1 MLRGFY
7 SAASAMLAQQR
18 QQEALSNN
26 LANSTTPGYKAD
38 QSTMRAF
45 PELLMQKMGS
55 KEIPTQ
61 SGGLKLPVNQDIGS
75 MNTGVYVQEEI
86 PDFAQGDIRESGI
99 LSDMALVNGN
109 LPDETGGL
117 FFTVQGPDG
126 EQRYTRNGNFTVDGQ
141 GFLTTQAGNYVLDT
155 NGNNIQTGGMDF
167 NVTEDGVLEA
177 GGQATPL
184 GITYTTDVNQMVKDG
199 GNLFRFEGEEGQAV
213 QGARAT
219 DGVAFS
225 IQQNFLERSN
235 VDTSQTMVEMMNSY
249 RLFETNQ
256 KVLKAYDQSMDKA
269 VNEIARVR

>member
-7 SAASAMLAQQR
+7 SAASGMIAQQR

-61 SGGLKLPVNQDIGS
+61 SGGLNLPMNQDIGS

-86 PDFAQGDIRESGI
+86 PNFAQGDIRETGI

-109 LPDETGGL
+109 LPDETGAL
-117 FFTVQGPDG
+117 FFTVQGADG

-141 GFLTTQAGNYVLDT
+141 GFLTTQSGNYVLDS
-155 NGNNIQTGGMDF
+155 NSNRIQTGGMDF

-184 GITYTTDVNQMVKDG
+184 GITYTEDMNQMVKDG
-199 GNLFRFEGEEGQAV
+199 GNLFRFEGEEGQVV
-213 QGARAT
+213 QNART
-219 DGVAFS
+219 TNGVTFS

>member
-7 SAASAMLAQQR
+7 SAASGMIALKR

-61 SGGLKLPVNQDIGS
+61 SGGLNLPMNQDIGS

-86 PDFAQGDIRESGI
+86 PNFAQGDIRETGI
-99 LSDMALVNGN
+99 LSDMALVNGD
-109 LPDETGGL
+109 LPDETGAL
-117 FFTVQGPDG
+117 FFTVQGSDG

-141 GFLTTQAGNYVLDT
+141 GFLTTQSGNYVLDS
-155 NGNNIQTGGMDF
+155 NSNRIQTGGMDF

-177 GGQATPL
+177 GGQVTPL
-184 GITYTTDVNQMVKDG
+184 GITYTRDMNQMVKDG
-199 GNLFRFEGEEGQAV
+199 GNLFRFEGEEGQVV
-213 QGARAT
+213 QNART
-219 DGVAFS
+219 TNGVTFS

-235 VDTSQTMVEMMNSY
+235 VDTSETMVEMMNSY

>member
-7 SAASAMLAQQR
+7 SAASGMLAQQR

-86 PDFAQGDIRESGI
+86 PDFAQGDIRETGI

-109 LPDETGGL
+109 LPDEAGGL
-117 FFTVQGPDG
+117 FFTVQGTDG

-141 GFLTTQAGNYVLDT
+141 GFLTTQSGNYVLDST
-155 NGNNIQTGGMDF
+155 GNSIQTGGMDF

-184 GITYTTDVNQMVKDG
+184 GITYTDDVNQMVKDG

-213 QGARAT
+213 VNARAA
-219 DGVAFS
+219 DGVTFS